1 MLNLVDA
8 ISGSGIKGDFSAILV
23 VNNRIFTI
31 LDILDRIEDTL
42 AEIESY
48 GGKGKGY
55 TVEGAYLD
63 RMRKTLSDLSQKD
76 HYDLITKARIRNQG
90 A

>member
-8 ISGSGIKGDFSAILV
+8 IAGTGTTGDFSAILV

-31 LDILDRIEDTL
+31 PDILERIGETL
-42 AEIESY
+42 QQIENS
-48 GGKGKGY
+48 GDSGKGY

-63 RMRKTLSDLSQKD
+63 KMRTEL
-76 HYDLITKARIRNQG
+76 
-90 A
+90 